1 MNEDEGLVFDGAAQV
16 HVSHGGI
23 SGRGY
28 TLTRTEDV
36 SYDESRQRPERLDND
51 NAPED

>member
-1 MNEDEGLVFDGAAQV
+1 MDQRRRQHDKRPQRRV
-16 HVSHGGI
+16 
-23 SGRGY
+23 

-36 SYDESRQRPERLDND
+36 SYDELRQRPERLDND